1 MLEPAKKNKGE
12 GASSVHTHAAQW
24 KIWHYS
30 IILDEKNKTA
40 TREEKKKSR
49 EIVMG
54 ESFKFIWLEEWS
66 SSVHKRCTV
75 KEKIRLRNKNLMKL

>member
-30 IILDEKNKTA
+30 IIFDGKNETA
-40 TREEKKKSR
+40 TRKEKKKYR
-49 EIVMG
+49 EIVM
-54 ESFKFIWLEEWS
+54 
-66 SSVHKRCTV
+66 V
-75 KEKIRLRNKNLMKL
+75 K